1 LHPDGLTLIDLLRRA
16 SGCTEAGLRL
26 LDHSE
31 TESWFSWADVYQRA
45 ENACGG
51 LQRLGLRQGDRVAL
65 IFPTC
70 VEFFDAFFGVL
81 LVGAIPVPLYPP
93 VRLGRLEEYL
103 ERTSRMLSAVSPRL
117 VLSDARILRLV
128 GTALRGA
135 ALELGCRSPREIAVE
150 TGQPAAKSADDI
162 ALIQFSSGTTID
174 PKAVALSHRAVVAQA
189 AALNAHWP
197 DVGDQVHSGVSWLPL
212 YHDMGLVGCVITALE
227 RPGTMTMIPPETF
240 LARPATWLRAI
251 SRYRA
256 TISVAPNFGY
266 GLCTLKV
273 RDEELEGVDLSSWRI
288 GLNGAEQVVPRVMRA
303 FQRRFA
309 PWGLRPE
316 TLTPV
321 YGLSEAT
328 LAVTF
333 SRIDEP
339 FTARKFHR
347 ETLGRHGF
355 AIECREG
362 IEIVSLGTPVDGFEV
377 RVVDPEYRNLR
388 AGKVGRLLIR
398 GPSVMEGYFGRPE
411 ASDEALIGGWLDTG
425 DLGFLYRGELY
436 LTGRAKDV
444 LMIRGRSHSPTEV
457 EEAVDRVEGV
467 RTGCSVAVSWIP
479 DGADGEELLLLV
491 EARRGTPE
499 DGYRE
504 IAKQCRD
511 AVRAA
516 TGLSANTV
524 EVLSPGTLPRTSS
537 GKLRR
542 QEALRRHLDGEL
554 TPPRRVTPFHL
565 FGAAVRSS
573 FELAR
578 VRRDGRRV
586 ARIIHEDS

>member
-1 LHPDGLTLIDLLRRA
+1 LQADGLTLIDLLRRA

-31 TESWFSWADVYQRA
+31 TESWFSWADLYQRA
-45 ENACGG
+45 ETTCGG
-51 LQRLGLRQGDRVAL
+51 LQRLGLRAGDRVAL

-70 VEFFDAFFGVL
+70 VEFFDAFFGIL
-81 LVGAIPVPLYPP
+81 LAGAIPVPLYPP
-93 VRLGRLEEYL
+93 VRLGRLDEYL
-103 ERTSRMLSAVSPRL
+103 KRTSRMLSAVSPRL
-117 VLSDARILRLV
+117 VLSDGRALRLV
-128 GTALRGA
+128 GTALRGS
-135 ALELGCRSPREIAVE
+135 ALELGCRCPSEIPTE
-150 TGQPAAKSADDI
+150 TGRPAAKSASDI

-174 PKAVALSHRAVVAQA
+174 PKPVALSHRAVAAQA

-197 DVGDQVHSGVSWLPL
+197 DVDDQVHSGVSWLPL

-227 RPGTMTMIPPETF
+227 RPGSMTLIPPDTF

-266 GLCTLKV
+266 GLCVEKI
-273 RDEELEGVDLSSWRI
+273 RDEDLKDVDLSCWII
-288 GLNGAEQVVPRVMRA
+288 GLNGAEPVVARVMRR
-303 FQRRFA
+303 FQRRFE

-333 SRIDEP
+333 SHVDRP
-339 FTARKFHR
+339 FTVRSFDR
-347 ETLGRHGF
+347 DSLSRNGRAVESPDGP
-355 AIECREG
+355 
-362 IEIVSLGTPVDGFEV
+362 EIVSVGRPIDGLEV
-377 RVVDPEYRNLR
+377 RVVDSENRNLG
-388 AGKVGRLLIR
+388 AAQVGRLLIR

-411 ASDEALIGGWLDTG
+411 ASDEVFIDGWLDTG

-444 LMIRGRSHSPTEV
+444 LMIRGRSHSPSEV
-457 EEAVDRVEGV
+457 EEALDRVEGV
-467 RTGCSVAVSWIP
+467 RTGCSAAVSWLP
-479 DGADGEELLLLV
+479 DGSDGEELLLLV
-491 EARRGTPE
+491 EAMRGTQE

-504 IAKQCRD
+504 IAKRCRD

-516 TGLSANTV
+516 TGLSADTV

-554 TPPRRVTPFHL
+554 TPPRRVTAFHL
-565 FGAAVRSS
+565 ARRAVRSS

-578 VRRDGRRV
+578 VRRNGR
-586 ARIIHEDS
+586 S